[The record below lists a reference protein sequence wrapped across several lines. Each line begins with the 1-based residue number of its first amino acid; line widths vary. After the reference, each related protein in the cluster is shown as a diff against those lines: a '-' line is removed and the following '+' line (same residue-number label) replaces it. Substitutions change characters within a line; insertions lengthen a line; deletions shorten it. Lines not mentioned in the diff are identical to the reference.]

1 MSGQSSGERGEAIQ
15 NDWKI
20 LYQLTVQY
28 ALMQIHKSWI
38 RPTRE
43 TFKLS
48 YANSE
53 LIPLWNNKSLET
65 VCFECTTQC
74 KTFIKYK
81 VLFCYITT
89 DRKKTCYQWN
99 NYDYE
104 WIKLQAI
111 YAFYS
116 FVQYE

>member
-20 LYQLTVQY
+20 LYQLKDLLNANSQKLNKTN
-28 ALMQIHKSWI
+28 SWDI
-38 RPTRE
+38 
-43 TFKLS
+43 TFELS